1 MGGQRAL
8 IVATSQT
15 PADVGREIR
24 KGTHYRIDYLELSA
38 RLKATYI
45 DYRAVG
51 GGRVARAIEDRLR
64 LDLRQA
70 VQAARIAER
79 QRCEVVLCMS
89 ERVGLGMSALPLPR
103 MRHIIQFHH
112 PMSRRKLQLIKALGL
127 QHRWSL
133 ALVPSSAEARAFS
146 AALGLPPGRVRVLNP
161 SPIDLDFF
169 APSHDRPRAEIRPH
183 VLSAG
188 LSHRDYPCLLRAL
201 RMIPHVRCD
210 LRAGSAWTAGQGA
223 LDGEEVPPNVH
234 LRPFVR
240 PHVLRDC
247 YSAARFIVVPIR
259 PTTQWS
265 AGCTTVLHAQ
275 AMGKA
280 VIASAVPGLH
290 DFLEH
295 GKTGLL
301 VPPDDPEA
309 LARAIDELWSDPRRA
324 AEMGR
329 RARAWV
335 ESGFSL
341 DRWLDTVSTAMA
353 EEDLGDP
360 VLARAG

>member
-8 IVATSQT
+8 IIATSET
-15 PADVGREIR
+15 PAEIGQEIR
-24 KGTHYRIDYLELSA
+24 SGTHYRIDYLELSA
-38 RLKATYI
+38 RLKARYI
-45 DYRAVG
+45 DYQSVG

-70 VQAARIAER
+70 VHAARIVGR
-79 QRCEVVLCMS
+79 QRCEVVMCMS
-89 ERVGLGMSALPLPR
+89 ERVGLGMSLLPLAR
-103 MRHIIQFHH
+103 VRRIIQFHH

-146 AALGLPPGRVRVLNP
+146 AALGLPPGRVRTLNP

-169 APSHDRPRAEIRPH
+169 APSRCRPRADLRPH

-188 LSHRDYPCLLRAL
+188 LSHRDYPCLLEAMRA
-201 RMIPHVRCD
+201 IPHVRCD
-210 LRAGSAWTAGQGA
+210 VRVGSAWAPGREQLSGQ
-223 LDGEEVPPNVH
+223 DVPPNVH

-240 PHVLRDC
+240 PNVLRDC
-247 YSAARFIVVPIR
+247 YSAARFVVVPIR

-275 AMGKA
+275 AMGRA
-280 VIASAVPGLH
+280 VIASAVPGLY
-290 DFLEH
+290 DFVEH
-295 GKTGLL
+295 GQTGLL
-301 VPPDDPEA
+301 VPPGDPAA
-309 LARAIDELWSDPRRA
+309 LARAVDELWSDPERA

-335 ESGFSL
+335 ESRFSL

-353 EEDLGDP
+353 EP
-360 VLARAG
+360 A

>member
-1 MGGQRAL
+1 
-8 IVATSQT
+8 
-15 PADVGREIR
+15 
-24 KGTHYRIDYLELSA
+24 
-38 RLKATYI
+38 
-45 DYRAVG
+45 
-51 GGRVARAIEDRLR
+51 
-64 LDLRQA
+64 
-70 VQAARIAER
+70 
-79 QRCEVVLCMS
+79 
-89 ERVGLGMSALPLPR
+89 

-127 QHRWSL
+127 QHRWNL

-169 APSHDRPRAEIRPH
+169 APSRGRPRAESRPH

-201 RMIPHVRCD
+201 RTIPHVRCD
-210 LRAGSAWTAGQGA
+210 LRAGSAWTAGQGS
-223 LDGEEVPPNVH
+223 LDGEEVPPNVQ

-247 YSAARFIVVPIR
+247 YSAARFVVVPIR

-309 LARAIDELWSDPRRA
+309 LARAINELWSDPERA

-329 RARAWV
+329 RAGVGRVGLLARPLARH
-335 ESGFSL
+335 GL
-341 DRWLDTVSTAMA
+341 DRDGRRGSGRPGPGSSRLAPGTGSRGGSPT
-353 EEDLGDP
+353 
-360 VLARAG
+360 LARRPGRNIVRSRLAPGRRQAGRPASARAARRTASGDCPRRS